1 MMNISLWCEHT
12 CSSHPD
18 CGILIEKLPESWRD
32 YRRDLKHDLGLMS
45 FNDVITHIIIE
56 DTNKKENA
64 KCQAKEYTSNA
75 NLVETKNK
83 RRYGNNHFNNKPSYN
98 KYRTTTHFKRKPD
111 CYVCGKLGQR
121 ASECRKRAS
130 VKN

>member
-1 MMNISLWCEHT
+1 MRLEPFYFSNVILQVLMMNISNNLKKISLWCEHT

-56 DTNKKENA
+56 DTNRKENA

-75 NLVETKNK
+75 NLVETENK
-83 RRYGNNHFNNKPSYN
+83 RSCGCERVSGRLGSY
-98 KYRTTTHFKRKPD
+98 
-111 CYVCGKLGQR
+111 
-121 ASECRKRAS
+121 
-130 VKN
+130 